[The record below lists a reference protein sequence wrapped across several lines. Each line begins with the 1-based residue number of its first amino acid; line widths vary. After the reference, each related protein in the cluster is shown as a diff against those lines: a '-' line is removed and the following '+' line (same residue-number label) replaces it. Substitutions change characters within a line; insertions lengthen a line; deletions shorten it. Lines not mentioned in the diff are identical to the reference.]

1 VGPWSTGPSGVMCAS
16 WLLAAASLDHLALGI
31 RSLVGGAVVG
41 GAVVGGAV
49 VGGAV
54 VGGVS
59 GAMWARRRDETRP

>member
-49 VGGAV
+49 VGG
-54 VGGVS
+54 VS